1 MSKSAPSARL
11 GSGSLKNALDVE
23 GNLRTLALLTPP
35 LQASPQ
41 AKGHGIQGAIRGE
54 LTNSYLASGEVQPR
68 LRHHFRR
75 QRQVLSVG
83 RGSGART
90 WSPSVGESQCTDVT
104 RLQALEAELA
114 RMVDPWS
121 VPVGVMFL
129 WCPGKIRLS
138 QYVQGFDKALE
149 IFAPTMWL
157 FRSAFPV
164 GGTGSG
170 HHKLVLDGSNLAGS
184 WRITNILMR
193 GFRILHILRPDT
205 KSVCFK
211 EGWKLTQECSSADA

>member
-1 MSKSAPSARL
+1 M
-11 GSGSLKNALDVE
+11 GSREVS
-23 GNLRTLALLTPP
+23 
-35 LQASPQ
+35 
-41 AKGHGIQGAIRGE
+41 IWGE
-54 LTNSYLASGEVQPR
+54 LANSYLASGEVLPNELRYVSTATWLPQLQR

-83 RGSGART
+83 RGGART
-90 WSPSVGESQCTDVT
+90 WSPSVGESRCTDVT

-149 IFAPTMWL
+149 IFAPAMWL

-170 HHKLVLDGSNLAGS
+170 HHKLVLHGSKLAGS
-184 WRITNILMR
+184 WRIMNILMR

-211 EGWKLTQECSSADA
+211 EGWKLTPECSSADA